1 MKIYHKILLY
11 QNKLLQPYV
20 RILLRMMAVL
30 TYMASLLLIVGVV
43 YEHGFPLSAT
53 DISHLKILYKAVW
66 IIFLIDVTLH
76 IFLEYK
82 GTKKNF
88 RKLAWI
94 LSWLLYLTL
103 VPVIFHRPDEEGAI
117 LYVWD
122 FLGSKLYH
130 IPLLLLFSFLNLSN
144 GLVRLLGRRT
154 NPSLILAV
162 SFFVII
168 LIGTGLLLLPRCT
181 VEGVVLSWVDA
192 LFTSTSAVC
201 VTGLVPVDVS
211 ATFTPMGLQENSR
224 IFLPKLGWMRYR
236 NSRQVTGVV
245 KNVTVSQSCGKWY
258 ISIQTESEVST
269 PVHPSAS
276 MVGLDAGVAK
286 LATLSDGTVFEPVN
300 SFQKNQK
307 TLARLQRQLSR
318 KVKFSNNW
326 QKQKRKIQ
334 RLHSCIA
341 NIRRDYLHK
350 VTTTVSKNHAMIVIE
365 DLKVSNMSKSAAG
378 TVSQPGR
385 NVRAKSGLNR
395 TILDQGWYEMRR
407 QLEYKQLWRGGQV
420 LAVPPAY
427 TSQRCA
433 CCGHTAKENRLSQSQ
448 FRCQVCGYT
457 ANADVNGARNILAA
471 GHAVL
476 ACGEM
481 VQSGR
486 PLKQEPTEMIQAT
499 A

>member
-1 MKIYHKILLY
+1 MRRFAGACRFVFNRALAL
-11 QNKLLQPYV
+11 QNENHEAGNKYIPYGK
-20 RILLRMMAVL
+20 
-30 TYMASLLLIVGVV
+30 MASWLVEWKNATETQWLKDSPSQ
-43 YEHGFPLSAT
+43 PLQRS
-53 DISHLKILYKAVW
+53 LK
-66 IIFLIDVTLH
+66 D
-76 IFLEYK
+76 LERAY
-82 GTKKNF
+82 KNF
-88 RKLAWI
+88 FQKRAAFPRFKKRGQNDAFRYPQGVKL
-94 LSWLLYLTL
+94 
-103 VPVIFHRPDEEGAI
+103 D
-117 LYVWD
+117 
-122 FLGSKLYH
+122 
-130 IPLLLLFSFLNLSN
+130 
-144 GLVRLLGRRT
+144 
-154 NPSLILAV
+154 
-162 SFFVII
+162 
-168 LIGTGLLLLPRCT
+168 
-181 VEGVVLSWVDA
+181 
-192 LFTSTSAVC
+192 
-201 VTGLVPVDVS
+201 
-211 ATFTPMGLQENSR
+211 QENSR

-307 TLARLQRQLSR
+307 KLARLQRQLSR
-318 KVKFSNNW
+318 RVKFSNNW

-334 RLHSCIA
+334 RLHSRIA

-395 TILDQGWYEMRR
+395 SILDQGWYEMRR

-486 PLKQEPTEMIQAT
+486 SLKQEPPEMI
-499 A
+499 

>member
-1 MKIYHKILLY
+1 MMMLILKAYKFRLEPTPE
-11 QNKLLQPYV
+11 QSQRLRQLCGCARFVWNLGLAETK
-20 RILLRMMAVL
+20 RILDSGEKLPSAFELNRMI
-30 TYMASLLLIVGVV
+30 T
-43 YEHGFPLSAT
+43 
-53 DISHLKILYKAVW
+53 VW
-66 IIFLIDVTLH
+66 KKMPEYIFLQDAYTDNLQQKLKDLH
-76 IFLEYK
+76 TAWKRCFDK
-82 GTKKNF
+82 
-88 RKLAWI
+88 KLAAKA
-94 LSWLLYLTL
+94 
-103 VPVIFHRPDEEGAI
+103 PVWKRKNEGRDSI
-117 LYVWD
+117 RFVNFEKYCCLENRRV
-122 FLGSKLYH
+122 KL
-130 IPLLLLFSFLNLSN
+130 
-144 GLVRLLGRRT
+144 
-154 NPSLILAV
+154 PS
-162 SFFVII
+162 
-168 LIGTGLLLLPRCT
+168 G
-181 VEGVVLSWVDA
+181 
-192 LFTSTSAVC
+192 
-201 VTGLVPVDVS
+201 
-211 ATFTPMGLQENSR
+211 
-224 IFLPKLGWMRYR
+224 LGWVKF
-236 NSRQVTGVV
+236 RQSQRVNGKI
-245 KNVTVSQSCGKWY
+245 KNATISQLAGQWY
-258 ISIQTESEVST
+258 ISFQVEIETAEPNHTST
-269 PVHPSAS
+269 TI
-276 MVGLDAGVAK
+276 VGLDAGVAK

-307 TLARLQRQLSR
+307 KLARLQRQLSR

-350 VTTTVSKNHAMIVIE
+350 VTTAVSKNHAMIVIE

-395 TILDQGWYEMRR
+395 SILDQGWYEMRR
-407 QLEYKQLWRGGQV
+407 QLEYKQLWSGGQV

-433 CCGHTAKENRLSQSQ
+433 CCGHTAKENRLSQSK

-476 ACGEM
+476 ACGGM

-499 A
+499 ALT